1 MSSLAF
7 FAHANVFHHG
17 GQPVPVELS
26 IASIPE
32 DGTEPK
38 VMCITVDHTNLLTT
52 DKDRRANR
60 YINERLSLKSH
71 LPGSVPLEYLDFC
84 VRGKFCHL
92 AQGNRGLIV
101 VKGSDQRKIFE
112 KLGLFTINLE
122 ILPHFR
128 DLNDHSLP
136 DHLHDDVHED
146 FNISECTMVKSYRFA
161 RYLQYFNK
169 LQAECKKQ
177 TAHLVERRRDVQINV
192 NDWVLVAKH
201 PLSSATR
208 KVVAKFKPKFEGP
221 YRVLDVKNNNVVI
234 WKAGKRLTINVDQV
248 RIYRHRKYD
257 ETEIGTGSSDNGSLR
272 DESSGFDKVQRRS
285 NESRDG
291 KKKGSKVKRELE
303 EKGLS
308 FRNNQ
313 GETQIRP
320 ISADHLSDQYL
331 VLGLRKRMI
340 KKKEKPR
347 RIDSDAH
354 HKRLQPQTAKWKGSG
369 ERESRPTI
377 ERKTQQGG
385 PVRSRKG
392 RERNDSPYIEERTRS
407 SNKNARRGGD
417 QQRQDQERR
426 GTYTKKSLSLCF
438 SRKEKAFVL

>member
-38 VMCITVDHTNLLTT
+38 VICITVDHSNLLTT

-92 AQGNRGLIV
+92 AQGNKGLIV

-136 DHLHDDVHED
+136 DHLHDDVHENFD
-146 FNISECTMVKSYRFA
+146 ISECTMGKLYRFA

-177 TAHLVERRRDVQINV
+177 TSHLVEP
-192 NDWVLVAKH
+192 VAKS
-201 PLSSATR
+201 PG
-208 KVVAKFKPKFEGP
+208 VAEQCDVNIPSLIQR
-221 YRVLDVKNNNVVI
+221 RVGRNKQLCGSVTAI
-234 WKAGKRLTINVDQV
+234 CRGKRQTDRADSIQLVVPLPVLTFGLA
-248 RIYRHRKYD
+248 H
-257 ETEIGTGSSDNGSLR
+257 GSWGS
-272 DESSGFDKVQRRS
+272 RS
-285 NESRDG
+285 YITNHS
-291 KKKGSKVKRELE
+291 
-303 EKGLS
+303 
-308 FRNNQ
+308 
-313 GETQIRP
+313 TT
-320 ISADHLSDQYL
+320 
-331 VLGLRKRMI
+331 
-340 KKKEKPR
+340 
-347 RIDSDAH
+347 DSVCCA
-354 HKRLQPQTAKWKGSG
+354 AFG
-369 ERESRPTI
+369 
-377 ERKTQQGG
+377 
-385 PVRSRKG
+385 VRSYHRGCGSPLVKVSDHG
-392 RERNDSPYIEERTRS
+392 RYVMSSSPVSLKICRVGKRCTLNLSRAQTS
-407 SNKNARRGGD
+407 S
-417 QQRQDQERR
+417 
-426 GTYTKKSLSLCF
+426 CC
-438 SRKEKAFVL
+438 

>member
-38 VMCITVDHTNLLTT
+38 VICITVDHSNLLTT

-92 AQGNRGLIV
+92 AQGNKGLIV

-136 DHLHDDVHED
+136 DHLHDDVHENFD
-146 FNISECTMVKSYRFA
+146 ISECTMVKSYRFA

-177 TAHLVERRRDVQINV
+177 TSHLVEWIGRYVPV
-192 NDWVLVAKH
+192 VWH
-201 PLSSATR
+201 PCSPDLNRLDFYFWGHLKSFVYETPVTTGENHSSR
-208 KVVAKFKPKFEGP
+208 IVVASVDITSTPDLFE
-221 YRVLDVKNNNVVI
+221 RVRQSFI
-234 WKAGKRLTINVDQV
+234 
-248 RIYRHRKYD
+248 
-257 ETEIGTGSSDNGSLR
+257 
-272 DESSGFDKVQRRS
+272 RR
-285 NESRDG
+285 
-291 KKKGSKVKRELE
+291 
-303 EKGLS
+303 
-308 FRNNQ
+308 
-313 GETQIRP
+313 
-320 ISADHLSDQYL
+320 
-331 VLGLRKRMI
+331 
-340 KKKEKPR
+340 
-347 RIDSDAH
+347 
-354 HKRLQPQTAKWKGSG
+354 
-369 ERESRPTI
+369 
-377 ERKTQQGG
+377 
-385 PVRSRKG
+385 
-392 RERNDSPYIEERTRS
+392 
-407 SNKNARRGGD
+407 
-417 QQRQDQERR
+417 
-426 GTYTKKSLSLCF
+426 
-438 SRKEKAFVL
+438 

>member
-38 VMCITVDHTNLLTT
+38 VICITVDHSNLLTT

-60 YINERLSLKSH
+60 YINELLSLKSH

-84 VRGKFCHL
+84 VRGKFCQL

-136 DHLHDDVHED
+136 DHLHDEVHED

-177 TAHLVERRRDVQINV
+177 TAHLVEYFFDRLYKTQFSIVADANQWDSQTKACQLAASLRADAADILQTLPETQRLDFDALANALELRFGEKCVKDYSRLQLKSRQQKVSETLQELATDVERLSHLAFSDCPTEVREVLALQHFIDGVRDPEIQKALRMA
-192 NDWVLVAKH
+192 DLKDLKGALVFAMKFEAAQQ
-201 PLSSATR
+201 ATR
-208 KVVAKFKPKFEGP
+208 K
-221 YRVLDVKNNNVVI
+221 D
-234 WKAGKRLTINVDQV
+234 
-248 RIYRHRKYD
+248 RHPIRA
-257 ETEIGTGSSDNGSLR
+257 
-272 DESSGFDKVQRRS
+272 V
-285 NESRDG
+285 NESDTSNSNVERLERQMRSFLNRVESLMSQKADG
-291 KKKGSKVKRELE
+291 KKTLKCWTCGREGHLQRSCRE
-303 EKGLS
+303 GHAKALKL
-308 FRNNQ
+308 
-313 GETQIRP
+313 
-320 ISADHLSDQYL
+320 ISAFQ
-331 VLGLRKRMI
+331 
-340 KKKEKPR
+340 KEV
-347 RIDSDAH
+347 S
-354 HKRLQPQTAKWKGSG
+354 
-369 ERESRPTI
+369 E
-377 ERKTQQGG
+377 
-385 PVRSRKG
+385 
-392 RERNDSPYIEERTRS
+392 N
-407 SNKNARRGGD
+407 
-417 QQRQDQERR
+417 
-426 GTYTKKSLSLCF
+426 
-438 SRKEKAFVL
+438 

>member
-1 MSSLAF
+1 MVVKGLKQQKIFQELGLYAMALENLPDFKDICDGTFPDPMHEGVHEEDDISYCTMRF

-84 VRGKFCHL
+84 VRGKFGHL

-146 FNISECTMVKSYRFA
+146 FDISECTMVKSYRFA

-177 TAHLVERRRDVQINV
+177 TAHLVE
-192 NDWVLVAKH
+192 
-201 PLSSATR
+201 
-208 KVVAKFKPKFEGP
+208 
-221 YRVLDVKNNNVVI
+221 
-234 WKAGKRLTINVDQV
+234 
-248 RIYRHRKYD
+248 
-257 ETEIGTGSSDNGSLR
+257 
-272 DESSGFDKVQRRS
+272 
-285 NESRDG
+285 
-291 KKKGSKVKRELE
+291 
-303 EKGLS
+303 
-308 FRNNQ
+308 
-313 GETQIRP
+313 
-320 ISADHLSDQYL
+320 
-331 VLGLRKRMI
+331 
-340 KKKEKPR
+340 
-347 RIDSDAH
+347 
-354 HKRLQPQTAKWKGSG
+354 
-369 ERESRPTI
+369 
-377 ERKTQQGG
+377 
-385 PVRSRKG
+385 
-392 RERNDSPYIEERTRS
+392 
-407 SNKNARRGGD
+407 
-417 QQRQDQERR
+417 
-426 GTYTKKSLSLCF
+426 
-438 SRKEKAFVL
+438 